1 MAHLTRVPHDSV
13 SQQGVEPALT
23 ANQRLLTLYPPTPFK
38 PAGLFDLR
46 YELSTDQGQCKT
58 PAMKTLIS
66 PDFSTEHNHD
76 GRI

>member
-1 MAHLTRVPHDSV
+1 MTACHSNELIL
-13 SQQGVEPALT
+13 EPALT
-23 ANQRLLTLYPPTPFK
+23 DQRLLKLNPPTLFK

-46 YELSTDQGQCKT
+46 YELSTDQGQCET